1 MALINKL
8 TAIADAIRA
17 KTGKEDTLTLD
28 QMPLEIAGIQ
38 TGVELNFKVVGGT
51 IQPTS
56 PSENTIWVNTSTTI
70 TSWVFSATQP
80 ARATGR
86 VWISIGTSSTVEF
99 NALKN
104 NNITTYPISAKQYVG
119 GAWVDKTAKSYQ
131 GGKWV
136 DWITYLYNKG
146 NQYTALTGGWT
157 SYGDYANITFNS
169 DHIYLTIKSGYNE
182 QWGMAHTVNKI
193 DITNINTLCFYI
205 DERTSTDITE
215 SSNSNSKYSTV
226 GISVSPDVRTNG
238 WTAYKR
244 VPSGTTQTWF
254 EVDVSA
260 YSGTYYVC
268 ILNAVNASGY
278 MKCSQVYGK

>member
-1 MALINKL
+1 MI
-8 TAIADAIRA
+8 
-17 KTGKEDTLTLD
+17 
-28 QMPLEIAGIQ
+28 
-38 TGVELNFKVVGGT
+38 
-51 IQPTS
+51 
-56 PSENTIWVNTSTTI
+56 
-70 TSWVFSATQP
+70 
-80 ARATGR
+80 
-86 VWISIGTSSTVEF
+86 
-99 NALKN
+99 
-104 NNITTYPISAKQYVG
+104 YPISAKQYVS

-131 GGKWV
+131 NGAWI